1 MPELLLS
8 TKNQHKIL
16 EIQEVFRTVI
26 SDSTIL
32 SLDSYSDKAPNVEE
46 YLDTIEGNAYLKSVE
61 IFNFA
66 QIPTLSDDSGLEID
80 ALNGKPGV
88 FSSRYSGE
96 NASDSSNR
104 RRVIEELQGVPK
116 EMRTARF
123 RTVLCYTDH
132 LRTMFF
138 EGVCEGYITN
148 EEFGERGFGY
158 DQIFIPS
165 GSSKTFGQMDMS
177 EKNIFSH
184 RKKALSKFLE
194 FYKTIYEQHLG

>member
-16 EIQEVFRTVI
+16 EIQEIFRSVI

-32 SLDSYSDKAPNVEE
+32 SLDSYSDNAPIIVES
-46 YLDTIEGNAYLKSVE
+46 LDTIEGNAYLKSVE

-80 ALNGKPGV
+80 ALDGKPGV

-104 RRVIEELQGVPK
+104 KRVLEELKIIPFEK
-116 EMRTARF
+116 RTARF
-123 RTVLCYTDH
+123 RTVLCYTDN
-132 LRTMFF
+132 LRTIFF
-138 EGVCEGYITN
+138 EGVCEGTITN
-148 EEFGERGFGY
+148 EELGDRGFGY
-158 DQIFIPS
+158 DQIFIPV

-177 EKNIFSH
+177 EKNEFSH

-194 FYKTIYEQHLG
+194 FYRTINEHYNG

>member
-16 EIQEVFRTVI
+16 EIQEVFRSVI
-26 SDSTIL
+26 SDSSIL
-32 SLDSYSDKAPNVEE
+32 SLDSYLHNAPDIVES
-46 YLDTIEGNAYLKSVE
+46 LDTIEGNAYLKSVE

-80 ALNGKPGV
+80 ALDGKPGV

-104 RRVIEELQGVPK
+104 KRVLEELKNVPSEK
-116 EMRTARF
+116 RSARF
-123 RTVLCYTDH
+123 RTVLCYTDN
-132 LRTMFF
+132 LRTIFF
-138 EGVCEGYITN
+138 EGICEGTITN

-158 DQIFIPS
+158 DQIFIPL

-177 EKNIFSH
+177 EKNEFSH

-194 FYKTIYEQHLG
+194 FYKTINEHHNG

>member
-16 EIQEVFRTVI
+16 EIQEIFRSVI
-26 SDSTIL
+26 SDCTVL
-32 SLDSYSDKAPNVEE
+32 SLDSYSDIAPNVEE
-46 YLDTIEGNAYLKSVE
+46 TLDTIEGNAYLKSIE
-61 IFNFA
+61 IFRFA

-80 ALNGKPGV
+80 AIGGKPGV
-88 FSSRYSGE
+88 FSSRYAGE

-104 RRVIEELQGVPK
+104 KRVLDELQGVPN
-116 EMRTARF
+116 ELRTARF
-123 RTVLCYTDH
+123 RTVICYTDH

-138 EGVCEGYITN
+138 EGVCEGFITN

-158 DQIFIPS
+158 DQIFVPI

-177 EKNIFSH
+177 EKNVFSH

-194 FYKTIYEQHLG
+194 FYKTINEYHLR

>member
-16 EIQEVFRTVI
+16 EIQEIFKSVI
-26 SDSTIL
+26 SDCTVL
-32 SLDSYSDKAPNVEE
+32 SLDSYSDNATDVEE
-46 YLDTIEGNAYLKSVE
+46 TLDTIEGNAYLKSIEV
-61 IFNFA
+61 FKFA

-80 ALNGKPGV
+80 ALGGKPGV

-104 RRVIEELQGVPK
+104 KRVLDELQGVDS
-116 EMRTARF
+116 EFRTARF
-123 RTVLCYTDH
+123 RTVICYTDH
-132 LRTMFF
+132 LRTIFF
-138 EGVCEGYITN
+138 EGICEGYITN

-158 DQIFIPS
+158 DQIFVPV

-177 EKNIFSH
+177 EKNVFSH

-194 FYKTIYEQHLG
+194 FYRTINEHHHG

>member
-16 EIQEVFRTVI
+16 EIQEIFRSVI
-26 SDSTIL
+26 SDCTVL
-32 SLDSYSDKAPNVEE
+32 SLDSYSDTAPDVEE
-46 YLDTIEGNAYLKSVE
+46 SLDTIEGNAYLKSIE
-61 IFNFA
+61 IFRFA
-66 QIPTLSDDSGLEID
+66 HIPTLSDDSGLEID
-80 ALNGKPGV
+80 ALGGKPGV

-104 RRVIEELQGVPK
+104 KRVLDELQGVAS
-116 EMRTARF
+116 EFRTARF
-123 RTVLCYTDH
+123 RTVICYTDY

-138 EGVCEGYITN
+138 EGVCEGIIAN
-148 EEFGERGFGY
+148 EEIGERGFGY
-158 DQIFIPS
+158 DQIFIPT

-177 EKNIFSH
+177 EKNVFSH

-194 FYKTIYEQHLG
+194 FYRSIYEHHLG

>member
-16 EIQEVFRTVI
+16 EIQEIFRSVI
-26 SDSTIL
+26 SDCTVL
-32 SLDSYSDKAPNVEE
+32 SLDSYSDNTPDVEE
-46 YLDTIEGNAYLKSVE
+46 SLDTIEGNAYLKSVQ
-61 IFNFA
+61 IYSFA

-104 RRVIEELQGVPK
+104 KRVLEELQGTPT
-116 EMRTARF
+116 ELRTARF
-123 RTVLCYTDH
+123 RTVLCYTDN

-138 EGVCEGYITN
+138 EGVCEGSITN

-158 DQIFIPS
+158 DQIFIPT
-165 GSSKTFGQMDMS
+165 GSTKTFGQMEMS
-177 EKNIFSH
+177 EKNVFSH

-194 FYKTIYEQHLG
+194 FYRSIYEHPLR